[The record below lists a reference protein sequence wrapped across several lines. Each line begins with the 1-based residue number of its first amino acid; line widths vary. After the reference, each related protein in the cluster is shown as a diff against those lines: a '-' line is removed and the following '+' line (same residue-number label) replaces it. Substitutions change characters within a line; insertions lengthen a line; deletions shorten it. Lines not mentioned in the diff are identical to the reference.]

1 MTLIRGVD
9 SGRLLMI
16 VSHLFRP
23 ASVGSSPAVMRR
35 DYTQGK
41 EMIDMQNNGKTM
53 RLGAMT
59 ASAILLMLAVCIVPV
74 SAADDVFTD
83 NNQTYAAVANYGGA
97 RFDIFGNNTYYFNF
111 SKPTGGLNAIHITD
125 SPSSLDGGVYT
136 DQLESGTLYISDTS
150 TDTQYHDDVIL
161 LFAVPSD
168 AAYSNLNLLV
178 NVSGYQWTPTGSGS
192 KPNLDYDDD
201 YYTTLTETFYSSDFL
216 SGTSSWRPAPLDNY
230 PIYYGQGANE
240 QFKIMLID
248 LYAGSVNQTSLR
260 DNGTVRVDYNLT
272 GYEGAAYF
280 DTYAWN
286 NQSAQGQGISW
297 TNKIIGTGSSGWAIE
312 I

>member
-1 MTLIRGVD
+1 MALVRGVD

-35 DYTQGK
+35 GYTQGK
-41 EMIDMQNNGKTM
+41 ETIDMQNNGKTM

-83 NNQTYAAVANYGGA
+83 NNQTYAAVANYDGA

-136 DQLESGTLYISDTS
+136 DRPASGTLYISDTS

-297 TNKIIGTGSSGWAIE
+297 TNRIIGAGSSGWTIST
-312 I
+312 

>member
-216 SGTSSWRPAPLDNY
+216 SGTSSWRPAPLDDY

-248 LYAGSVNQTSLR
+248 LYAGSVNQTNLENS
-260 DNGTVRVDYNLT
+260 GTVMVEYDLT

>member
-1 MTLIRGVD
+1 
-9 SGRLLMI
+9 
-16 VSHLFRP
+16 
-23 ASVGSSPAVMRR
+23 MRR
-35 DYTQGK
+35 GYTQGK

-53 RLGAMT
+53 KLGAMT

-83 NNQTYAAVANYGGA
+83 NNQTYAAVANYEGA

-136 DQLESGTLYISDTS
+136 NRPASGTLYISDTS

-192 KPNLDYDDD
+192 KPVLGGGNYHDL
-201 YYTTLTETFYSSDFL
+201 TLSETFVSSDFL

-230 PIYYGQGANE
+230 PIYFDQDMDLDE

-248 LYAGSVNQTSLR
+248 LYAGSVNQTGLQDS
-260 DNGTVRVDYNLT
+260 GTVRVNYNLT

-280 DTYAWN
+280 DVYAWN

-297 TNKIIGTGSSGWAIE
+297 TNRIIGAGSSGWAIST
-312 I
+312 

>member
-1 MTLIRGVD
+1 MTLMRGVD

-35 DYTQGK
+35 GYTQGK

-83 NNQTYAAVANYGGA
+83 NNQTYAAVANYDGA

-125 SPSSLDGGVYT
+125 SPSSLDGAVYT
-136 DQLESGTLYISDTS
+136 NRPASGTLYISDTS

-161 LFAVPSD
+161 LFAVPNSTEH
-168 AAYSNLNLLV
+168 SNLELTLS
-178 NVSGYQWTPTGSGS
+178 VSGYQWVPTGSGN
-192 KPNLDYDDD
+192 KPVLNGSYYNLS
-201 YYTTLTETFYSSDFL
+201 TLSETFENTDFL
-216 SGTSSWRPAPLDNY
+216 PGTSSWRPAPLDDY

-248 LYAGSVNQTSLR
+248 LYAGSVNQTNLENS
-260 DNGTVRVDYNLT
+260 GTVMVEYDLM

-297 TNKIIGTGSSGWAIE
+297 TNKIIGAGSSGWAIST
-312 I
+312 